1 MENKNLLTVGELARQ
16 MDVSIRT
23 LQYYDQQN
31 LLKPSHKSAG
41 GRRLYSKKDMVKLH
55 QILSLKH
62 LGFSLEEIKTK
73 LFALETPKEVSQ
85 ILLEQRMMIETQI
98 QDLQNSLEAIDAL
111 REEVIA
117 IDKVD
122 FSKYADI
129 IYLLKNQNKN
139 YWVLKNFSPRLGDH
153 VRERFGDPST
163 NQTNNLYDL
172 YLSILDEAVILYQ
185 QNEPPE
191 SDRSSVLAKKWWQL
205 IQDFTGGDMTLLPDL
220 MAFNESRDHGWD
232 SEISQKQDLVNDYIG
247 LIIKAYF
254 KKTGLSFPVP
264 KEV

>member
-1 MENKNLLTVGELARQ
+1 MENKNLFTVGELAKQ
-16 MDVSIRT
+16 MDITVRT

-31 LLKPSHKSAG
+31 LLKPSHKSDG

-62 LGFSLEEIKTK
+62 LGFSLAEIKTK
-73 LFALETPKEVSQ
+73 LFALETPHEVSQ
-85 ILLEQRMMIETQI
+85 ILWEQRQMIETQI
-98 QDLQNSLEAIDAL
+98 LDLKNSLEAIDAL

-139 YWVLKNFSPRLGDH
+139 YWVLKKFSPRLENH
-153 VRERFGDPST
+153 VRERFGNPLTS
-163 NQTNNLYDL
+163 QTNNLYDL
-172 YLSILDEAVILYQ
+172 YLSILDEAVALYD
-185 QNEPPE
+185 QNTAPE
-191 SDRSSVLAKKWWQL
+191 SAQSLALAQKWWQL

-220 MAFNESRDHGWD
+220 MAFNDSRDSGWD
-232 SEISQKQDLVNDYIG
+232 SEISQKQTLINDYLG
-247 LIIKAYF
+247 LIISAYF
-254 KKTGLSFPVP
+254 KKTGLSFSVP

>member
-1 MENKNLLTVGELARQ
+1 MENKTLLTVGELAKQ
-16 MDVSIRT
+16 MDVTVRT

-31 LLKPSHKSAG
+31 LLKPSHKSEG

-73 LFALETPKEVSQ
+73 LFALETPKEVCQ
-85 ILLEQRMMIETQI
+85 ILLEQRTVIENQI
-98 QDLQNSLEAIDAL
+98 QDLQNSLAAIDAL
-111 REEVIA
+111 RDEVIA

-129 IYLLKNQNKN
+129 IYLLKNQDKN
-139 YWVLKNFSPRLGDH
+139 YWVLKNFSPRLEDH
-153 VRERFGDPST
+153 VRERFGNAPA

-172 YLSILDEAVILYQ
+172 YLSILDEAVVLYQ
-185 QNEPPE
+185 QNRSPE
-191 SDRSSVLAKKWWQL
+191 SEQSLALAKKWWQL

-220 MAFNESRDHGWD
+220 MAFNESRDSGWD
-232 SEISQKQDLVNDYIG
+232 SEISQKQNLVNDYIG
-247 LIIKAYF
+247 MILSVYF
-254 KKTGLSFPVP
+254 EKTGLSFPVP
-264 KEV
+264 EEV